1 MKKGFFQYIGDSF
14 KILSNNRVLLFAGLM
29 EVLLM
34 GVMFIAT
41 FGGTLGGPRQGMFSM
56 LFFVV
61 LMGLI
66 ASFMLAGKINM
77 AKKVYDEDEEEPAE
91 IGDYFEGMNLFGLK
105 IFGGS
110 LFLMVSVLLVFL
122 PLLYLIARIG
132 SPFLGIILVI
142 GLFVVMIFLILWDTI
157 LVVDDIDVA
166 SAFGDSISF
175 VKGNFWVVLGLTIF
189 AGIITTSDV
198 LDPAGMLGDGQEA
211 GLQSAVNLSILY
223 QWIINTF
230 GTAGWIISTLLL
242 TVLSVIATMVFVDL
256 YMDRRNRYGSFS

>member
-14 KILSNNRVLLFAGLM
+14 KILFNNRILLFAGLM

-34 GVMFIAT
+34 GAMLIIT
-41 FGGTLGGPRQGMFSM
+41 FGGAVGGPRQGMFSVI
-56 LFFVV
+56 FFVV
-61 LMGLI
+61 VMGLI

-77 AKKVYDEDEEEPAE
+77 AKKVYDEDEEEPTE
-91 IGDYFEGMNLFGLK
+91 IGDYFEGMKLFGLK

-110 LFLMVSVLLVFL
+110 LFLMVCILLVFI

-132 SPFLGIILVI
+132 SLFLGIVLVI
-142 GLFVVMIFLILWDTI
+142 GLFFVMIFLTLWDTI

-189 AGIITTSDV
+189 TGLITTGDV
-198 LDPAGMLGDGQEA
+198 LDPGGMIGDGQEA
-211 GLQSAVNLSILY
+211 GLGSSLDLSVLY
-223 QWIINTF
+223 QWIVNTF
-230 GTAGWIISTLLL
+230 GRAGWIISGALL
-242 TVLSVIATMVFVDL
+242 TVLSVIATMIFVDL